1 MAAQIVGKANGKKY
15 AVISEELYKYL
26 RSANQRAEQT
36 ESPEFQKVKTLDDK
50 IQEILTDKTI
60 SDERKAKL
68 YSMIAGKY
76 LSYRRKAPEITIATD
91 PMMARF
97 APSPAPVSPP
107 PPQAAPLAG
116 PAAPQAPP
124 PHGVF
129 APRPPLADQLQQQR
143 RALRDQQLPAL
154 QQRLDQRQQQALRAQ
169 LPIAQQQQQAH
180 AAIAQAAAEAED
192 DDDDDFMDASDIMEE
207 EEAAAGT
214 STSTPSRP
222 ISEMRQLMANKI
234 VEAIG
239 DHPRIIDWD
248 KSSGTVSLRGVPIPD
263 SDIEKI
269 LNYITKGN
277 PSKTRK
283 PPGVGPVLETMGML
297 GVDKS
302 LIPNKELK
310 QILEQSEEATMTRK
324 RVGSRTLSG
333 RGGYRGGGVK
343 WIKLFP

>member
-1 MAAQIVGKANGKKY
+1 
-15 AVISEELYKYL
+15 
-26 RSANQRAEQT
+26 
-36 ESPEFQKVKTLDDK
+36 
-50 IQEILTDKTI
+50 
-60 SDERKAKL
+60 
-68 YSMIAGKY
+68 
-76 LSYRRKAPEITIATD
+76 
-91 PMMARF
+91 
-97 APSPAPVSPP
+97 
-107 PPQAAPLAG
+107 
-116 PAAPQAPP
+116 
-124 PHGVF
+124 
-129 APRPPLADQLQQQR
+129 
-143 RALRDQQLPAL
+143 
-154 QQRLDQRQQQALRAQ
+154 LRAQ
-169 LPIAQQQQQAH
+169 LPIAQQP
-180 AAIAQAAAEAED
+180 AAIAQAAAEAEDD

-207 EEAAAGT
+207 EEEEEPPAAAVAVAGT

-222 ISEMRQLMANKI
+222 ISETRQLMANKI
-234 VEAIG
+234 VEAIR

-248 KSSGTVSLRGVPIPD
+248 RSSGAVSLRGVPIPGSNMD
-263 SDIEKI
+263 KI